1 MEGAILQIIY
11 IILIAGALG
20 IFAWYISKDAKKYLG
35 GENSLSKVHN
45 TIIYSL
51 AYINENML
59 DNGRFVYIRNLKNK
73 YSTDKTAYN
82 TTNHARM
89 LYSLALCERELNI
102 TEFADRRR
110 TSARYFVERYVK
122 PIGYGRYAAISDPQE
137 ENLKCEKAKL
147 SSTAMA
153 LVAFSDLRGEG
164 HIADEIFEGM
174 GQFLLFMQMKTGQFY
189 NYYDIENDGVG
200 DENTNRN
207 FTGDAPLGLLYL
219 YQFNPKKKWL
229 DGAKK
234 GLLYLANKRKD
245 RKEVQFDY
253 NAMLATEK
261 LFKTP
266 DNGLSDDERVLLKY
280 HLIKM
285 VEQFIPKQ
293 IVNKDDQYYGALID
307 DLKPMNIA
315 CIIEG
320 LIASYNCID
329 DEILKMRIMKSI
341 DTGVKF
347 LRLSQIQKGPLK
359 GGFPNSADWRELGVP
374 KNASV
379 VRMDT
384 VQHALAA
391 CAKFQSMFI
400 EKDD

>member
-11 IILIAGALG
+11 IALIGATLAV
-20 IFAWYISKDAKKYLG
+20 FAWRISKDAKKFLG
-35 GENSLSKVHN
+35 GENSLSKIHN
-45 TIIYSL
+45 SIVYALS
-51 AYINENML
+51 YINENMME
-59 DNGRFVYIRNLKNK
+59 NGRFVYVRDIKNK

-89 LYSLALCERELNI
+89 LYSLYLCERELGI
-102 TEFADRRR
+102 TELAERRKI
-110 TSARYFVERYVK
+110 SAKYFVDRYVQS
-122 PIGYGRYAAISDPQE
+122 IGYGRYAAISDPEE
-137 ENLKCEKAKL
+137 ENLKCKKAKL

-153 LVAFSDLRGEG
+153 LVAFSDLRNEG
-164 HIADEIFEGM
+164 LIPEEVFEGM
-174 GQFLLFMQMKTGQFY
+174 GQFLLFMQMKNGQFY

-219 YQFNPKKKWL
+219 YEFNPKKKWL
-229 DGAKK
+229 DGAIR
-234 GLLYLANKRKD
+234 GLVYLANKRKD

-261 LFKTP
+261 LFEIEN
-266 DNGLSDDERVLLKY
+266 NGLTDSEKILLKT

-293 IVNKDDQYYGALID
+293 IVNKDEQYYGALID

-320 LIASYNCID
+320 LIATYNCLD
-329 DEILKMRIMKSI
+329 DELMKMRIMKSI
-341 DTGVKF
+341 DTGMKF
-347 LRLSQIQKGPLK
+347 LRLAQIQKGPLK
-359 GGFPNSADWRELGVP
+359 GGFPNSADWKELGVP
-374 KNASV
+374 QNASV
-379 VRMDT
+379 VKMDT

-391 CAKFQSMFI
+391 SVKFQSMFI
-400 EKDD
+400 D

>member
-1 MEGAILQIIY
+1 MEGNWLQVFY
-11 IILIAGALG
+11 TLLIFGS
-20 IFAWYISKDAKKYLG
+20 IFVFAWFISRDARKYLG

-45 TIIYSL
+45 SIIYALS
-51 AYINENML
+51 YINENML

-73 YSTDKTAYN
+73 YTADKNTYN

-89 LYSLALCERELNI
+89 LYSLALCEKYLNI
-102 TEFADRRR
+102 TGFAQRRR
-110 TSARYFVERYVK
+110 TSAQYFVDKYVK
-122 PIGYGRYAAISDPQE
+122 PIGYGRYAAVSDPQE

-164 HIADEIFEGM
+164 YIADEIFEGM
-174 GQFLLFMQMKTGQFY
+174 GQFLLFMQMKSGQFY

-219 YQFNPKKKWL
+219 YEFNPKQKWL
-229 DGAKK
+229 DAAIK

-253 NAMLATEK
+253 NAILATEK

-266 DNGLSDDERVLLKY
+266 NNGLTEEEKFLLKS
-280 HLIKM
+280 HITKM
-285 VEQFIPKQ
+285 VEQVIPKQ
-293 IVNKDDQYYGALID
+293 IVNKDDHYYGALIN
-307 DLKPMNIA
+307 DLRPLNIS

-320 LIASYNCID
+320 LIATYNCID

-341 DTGVKF
+341 NTGMKF
-347 LRLSQIQKGPLK
+347 LRYAQIQKGPLK
-359 GGFPNSADWRELGVP
+359 GGFPNSADWKELGVP

-379 VRMDT
+379 VKMDT

-391 CAKFQSMFI
+391 CAKFQNMFI
-400 EKDD
+400 ERD

>member
-11 IILIAGALG
+11 ILLIGATLA
-20 IFAWYISKDAKKYLG
+20 IFAWRISKDAKRFLG
-35 GENSLSKVHN
+35 GENSLSKIHN
-45 TIIYSL
+45 SIIYALS
-51 AYINENML
+51 YINENMME
-59 DNGRFVYIRNLKNK
+59 NGRFVYIRDIKNK
-73 YSTDKTAYN
+73 YTTDKTSYN

-89 LYSLALCERELNI
+89 LYSLYLCERELGI
-102 TEFADRRR
+102 MGLSDRRKV
-110 TSARYFVERYVK
+110 SAKYFVDRYVQS
-122 PIGYGRYAAISDPQE
+122 IGYNRYAAISDPEE
-137 ENLKCEKAKL
+137 ENLKCKKAKL

-164 HIADEIFEGM
+164 LIPDEVFEGM
-174 GQFLLFMQMKTGQFY
+174 GQFLLFMQMKNGQFY

-219 YQFNPKKKWL
+219 YEFNPKKKWL
-229 DGAKK
+229 DGAIK
-234 GLLYLANKRKD
+234 GLLFLANKRKD

-261 LFKTP
+261 LFELEN
-266 DNGLSDDERVLLKY
+266 NGLSDEQKFLLKY

-320 LIASYNCID
+320 LIATYNCID
-329 DEILKMRIMKSI
+329 DDLLKMRIMKSI
-341 DTGVKF
+341 DTGMKF
-347 LRLSQIQKGPLK
+347 LRLAQIQKGPLK
-359 GGFPNSADWRELGVP
+359 GGFPNSADWKELGVP

-379 VRMDT
+379 VKMET

-391 CAKFQSMFI
+391 FVKFQTMFI
-400 EKDD
+400 S

>member
-11 IILIAGALG
+11 IVLIGATLAV
-20 IFAWYISKDAKKYLG
+20 FAWRISKDAKKFLG
-35 GENSLSKVHN
+35 GENSLSKIHN
-45 TIIYSL
+45 SIVYALS
-51 AYINENML
+51 YINENMME
-59 DNGRFVYIRNLKNK
+59 NGRFVYVRDIKNK

-89 LYSLALCERELNI
+89 LYSLYLCERELGI
-102 TEFADRRR
+102 TELAERRKI
-110 TSARYFVERYVK
+110 SAKYFVDRYVQS
-122 PIGYGRYAAISDPQE
+122 IGYGRYAAISDPEE
-137 ENLKCEKAKL
+137 ENLKCKKAKL

-153 LVAFSDLRGEG
+153 LVAFSDLRNEG
-164 HIADEIFEGM
+164 LIPEEVFEGM
-174 GQFLLFMQMKTGQFY
+174 GQFLLFMQMKNGQFY

-219 YQFNPKKKWL
+219 YEFNPKKKWL
-229 DGAKK
+229 DGAIR
-234 GLLYLANKRKD
+234 GLVYLANKRKD

-261 LFKTP
+261 LFEIEN
-266 DNGLSDDERVLLKY
+266 NGLTDSEKILLKT

-293 IVNKDDQYYGALID
+293 IVNKNEQYYGALID

-320 LIASYNCID
+320 LIATYNCLD
-329 DEILKMRIMKSI
+329 DELMKMRIMKSI
-341 DTGVKF
+341 DTGMKF
-347 LRLSQIQKGPLK
+347 LRLAQIQKGPLK
-359 GGFPNSADWRELGVP
+359 GGFPNSADWKELGVP
-374 KNASV
+374 QNASV
-379 VRMDT
+379 VKMDT

-391 CAKFQSMFI
+391 SIKFQSMFI
-400 EKDD
+400 D

>member
-11 IILIAGALG
+11 IALIGATLAV
-20 IFAWYISKDAKKYLG
+20 FAWRISKDAKKFLG
-35 GENSLSKVHN
+35 GENSLSKIHN
-45 TIIYSL
+45 SIVYALS
-51 AYINENML
+51 YINENMME
-59 DNGRFVYIRNLKNK
+59 NGRFVYVRDIKNK

-89 LYSLALCERELNI
+89 LYSLYLCERELGI
-102 TEFADRRR
+102 TELAERRKI
-110 TSARYFVERYVK
+110 SAKYFVDRYVQS
-122 PIGYGRYAAISDPQE
+122 IGYGRYAAISDPEE
-137 ENLKCEKAKL
+137 ENLKCKKAKL

-153 LVAFSDLRGEG
+153 LVAFSDLRNEG
-164 HIADEIFEGM
+164 LIPEEVFEGM
-174 GQFLLFMQMKTGQFY
+174 GQFLLFMQMKNGQFY

-219 YQFNPKKKWL
+219 YEFNPKKKWL
-229 DGAKK
+229 DGAIR
-234 GLLYLANKRKD
+234 GLVYLANKRKD

-261 LFKTP
+261 LFEIEN
-266 DNGLSDDERVLLKY
+266 NGLTDSEKILLKT

-293 IVNKDDQYYGALID
+293 IVNKNEQYYGALID

-320 LIASYNCID
+320 LIATYNCLD
-329 DEILKMRIMKSI
+329 DELMKMRIMKSI
-341 DTGVKF
+341 DTGMKF
-347 LRLSQIQKGPLK
+347 LRLAQIQKGPLK
-359 GGFPNSADWRELGVP
+359 GGFPNSADWKELGVP
-374 KNASV
+374 QNASV
-379 VRMDT
+379 VKMDT

-391 CAKFQSMFI
+391 SVKFQSMFI
-400 EKDD
+400 D